1 MRKKTRGQTQKKK
14 KNSKE
19 EKIGNVYRNMFR
31 TVFSPTK
38 EATTYENKW
47 RDGVDEDEKSTLIGL
62 QFISKREKL
71 ENVTSSPK
79 SDEES

>member
-1 MRKKTRGQTQKKK
+1 
-14 KNSKE
+14 
-19 EKIGNVYRNMFR
+19 MFR